1 MGANYPWADEA
12 RDPSTMARPTQ
23 PEHRGRAFFFARR
36 GAGQVRD
43 SVFHRAVDR
52 LLEVAPFLTTLL
64 LVAVYPL
71 LRYLLR
77 DPFPAEL
84 FRFAFIAFWIG
95 FLIVNMIRAQKTRQ
109 TVLQNLNTDWLGR
122 LRSAAAPL
130 SHYVIFMPLKNES
143 NRHVLFQ
150 TFRSVERLNY
160 PKSLVTLMPIVEA
173 EDQVTL
179 ERLSEVV
186 SAFAPR
192 IRVEPFVY
200 PTDGLP
206 VKCKATSV
214 TMAGRHVAER
224 VDRGEFQP
232 GPGGVKIL
240 IVDTDTILHEQD
252 LGFRETTHRDEE
264 ATAAARGLRGV
275 VLQSLT
281 TYTANDW
288 KVPMLPR
295 LHNTGF
301 VLYQMGKMQTQ
312 GDYLV
317 LGPGT
322 SLDLQAFRAVDYF
335 EPNRH
340 NKDMQ
345 FRYKVVMEGYRVA
358 PLKIPTW
365 GQAPPH
371 HARILGPDR
380 PLGAGGRGCEVR
392 GALSPEVSSRVRDV
406 LPEQDL
412 PGAPR
417 PPGERHA
424 AADRPLAGAAH
435 PDLLDQPLRP
445 RVVAGAGVPLAGR
458 ARPEARRE
466 EPVRQLDGGVQPD
479 LPDDRPHLVHAPGN
493 GGHPAHHEA
502 DHLPAH
508 AAPLA
513 WDAHVRG
520 VVLVGLLS
528 DQPTRLFL
536 DGHGP
541 ALHAGE
547 ARVGSPHRAHA
558 GHAEMTGRG
567 GRRQKPPRGIDR
579 PRETAEA

>member
-1 MGANYPWADEA
+1 MGVNVPGADEA

-23 PEHRGRAFFFARR
+23 PEYRGRAFFFAQG

-71 LRYLLR
+71 LRYLLH

-95 FLIVNMIRAQKTRQ
+95 FLIVNMVRAQKTRQ
-109 TVLQNLNTDWLGR
+109 TILQNLDTDWLGR

-130 SHYVIFMPLKNES
+130 SHYVIFMPLKNEG

-179 ERLSEVV
+179 EKLSEVV
-186 SAFAPR
+186 SAFASR

-214 TMAGRHVAER
+214 TMAGRHVTER

-240 IVDTDTILHEQD
+240 IIDADTILHEQD
-252 LGFRETTHRDEE
+252 LGVRETTHRDEE
-264 ATAAARGLRGV
+264 VTAAARGLRGV

-281 TYTANDW
+281 TYTANYW

-322 SLDLQAFRAVDYF
+322 SMDLQAFRAVDYF

-340 NKDMQ
+340 NEDMQ
-345 FRYKVVMEGYRVA
+345 FRYKMVMEGYRVA

-365 GQAPPH
+365 GQAPLTTRESWGQI
-371 HARILGPDR
+371 ARW
-380 PLGAGGRGCEVR
+380 AR
-392 GALSPEVSSRVRDV
+392 GAVDVKFVVRYRRRCPRASVTFFRSKTFQALRALLANAMPPLTVLLPAQLILISWISPCVRELWPVPVFLSPDV
-406 LPEQDL
+406 LAL
-412 PGAPR
+412 K
-417 PPGERHA
+417 HA
-424 AADRPLAGAAH
+424 GKSLCVSPMAAFNLIFQTIVLTSST
-435 PDLLDQPLRP
+435 LLGM
-445 RVVAGAGVPLAGR
+445 VVI
-458 ARPEARRE
+458 
-466 EPVRQLDGGVQPD
+466 
-479 LPDDRPHLVHAPGN
+479 PHTMKPIIY
-493 GGHPAHHEA
+493 
-502 DHLPAH
+502 
-508 AAPLA
+508 
-513 WDAHVRG
+513 
-520 VVLVGLLS
+520 
-528 DQPTRLFL
+528 QPTPRRWRRTRTFAEWFRLVFSPINLHSYFL
-536 DGHGP
+536 MATAQLYMQGKLAMGLP
-541 ALHAGE
+541 I
-547 ARVGSPHRAHA
+547 AH
-558 GHAEMTGRG
+558 TPVTR
-567 GRRQKPPRGIDR
+567 K
-579 PRETAEA
+579 